1 MFARIVHMKLKTAG
15 DPGYARTIDEEI
27 IPALQKFTG
36 FVGQVAMVSSDGE
49 EAIGISLWD
58 RRENAEAYNR
68 KGYAGVRET
77 LDKHLKGEPELQTY
91 EVTNSTFEALPVR
104 KAA

>member
-1 MFARIVHMKLKTAG
+1 MFARIVRMNLKPG
-15 DPGYARTIDEEI
+15 EGPGYTRALDQEI
-27 IPALQKFTG
+27 IPTLRKFPGFTG
-36 FVGQVAMVSSDGE
+36 EIAMVSIDGK

-58 RRENAEAYNR
+58 RKESAESYNR
-68 KGYAGVRET
+68 RGYAGVVKALE
-77 LDKHLKGEPELQTY
+77 KYVEGEPELQTC